1 MTDTPPAVP
10 DPATPPAAAPAA
22 APAGAYQPAAAG
34 PKQTQSLVGF
44 LLGVGSIV
52 FSGLGI
58 IGVGLGVAA
67 IIVTNKAKKSEPGA
81 PTWMHT
87 AGLITGI
94 VGIILSIILGIV
106 FLIATIL
113 PLIYASQV
121 ATYY

>member
-1 MTDTPPAVP
+1 MTDTPPP
-10 DPATPPAAAPAA
+10 TPPTPPTPATPPA

-67 IIVTNKAKKSEPGA
+67 IIVTNKAKKSEPEA

-94 VGIILSIILGIV
+94 VGIILSVILGIV

-113 PLIYASQV
+113 PLIYASQL
-121 ATYY
+121 ATVY

>member
-1 MTDTPPAVP
+1 MTDTPP
-10 DPATPPAAAPAA
+10 TPPTPSTPSTPPAA
-22 APAGAYQPAAAG
+22 APAGAYAPAAAG

-52 FSGLGI
+52 FSGLGL
-58 IGVGLGVAA
+58 IGVGLGIAA

-87 AGLITGI
+87 AGTITGI

-106 FLIATIL
+106 FLVATIL
-113 PLIYASQV
+113 PLIYASQLSS
-121 ATYY
+121 YS